1 MLEALLLYAL
11 AEFVFSLSPGPAVF
25 LVISKS
31 VRAGFGSGIAV
42 ALGVILVNVLYFILS
57 AIGVGT
63 ALVAFPLAFKALKI
77 LGALYLTWVAIEIV
91 RELMADVSDSG
102 EATEQSS
109 RASGSLLGSFLAG
122 VLTQS
127 SSIKNIFIFL
137 AIIPQFIHPQGPIL
151 IQFAGL
157 CIVSVLVELP
167 ILIGYAYL
175 ASRVSKTVHGVTMR
189 RYLDGASALILFG
202 IAGAM
207 FWSSGMA

>member
-31 VRAGFGSGIAV
+31 VRAGFGSGMAV

-57 AIGVGT
+57 AIGVGA

-77 LGALYLTWVAIEIV
+77 LGALYLTWMAITIV
-91 RELMADVSDSG
+91 RELMADVLDSG
-102 EATEQSS
+102 ELSDQIVSTS
-109 RASGSLLGSFLAG
+109 RSLLGSFFAG
-122 VLTQS
+122 LLTQS

-137 AIIPQFIHPQGPIL
+137 AIIPQFVDPQSPIL
-151 IQFAGL
+151 IQFTGL

-175 ASRVSKTVHGVTMR
+175 ASRVAQTVYGVTMR
-189 RYLDGASALILFG
+189 RYLDGASALMLLG

-207 FWSSGMA
+207 FWSSGVA